1 MPTREYRRAL
11 LAAAAVAVVA
21 VNGLAPAHA
30 ADPKDK
36 WCAGV
41 KIAAFPGG
49 PQGGVFANN
58 VLNGFRQ
65 AEHDLGPTV
74 TYYFSDWD
82 PNKMLTQIK
91 QAIATKVDGIATY
104 GFGGDPATDPL
115 VEQAY
120 AQGIVFTSL
129 NTSLPL
135 AQAKY
140 SAQGFGYVGAPNY
153 KAGFALGTEAAKRAG
168 LASGDKV
175 FVWGLKG
182 QGGDRGQRTVGVIDA
197 FEKVGAKVIYQ
208 EIDSATNADPNAGTA
223 TFVGVIKKDPTIKIV
238 VTDHGGLTS
247 NVSVYAKAASLK
259 PGQVF
264 FAGFDMSPNT
274 ARAVEEGYQNL
285 VIDQQPFLQGYL
297 PLLNICLTKK
307 FGFSGLDVNTA
318 GAFVDK
324 SNVAAVA
331 PLAAQEIR

>member
-1 MPTREYRRAL
+1 MAASRYGHTRIVGGAL
-11 LAAAAVAVVA
+11 AIVLAGAMAGHATEPVA
-21 VNGLAPAHA
+21 
-30 ADPKDK
+30 K

-41 KIAAFPGG
+41 RIAAFPGG

-58 VLNGFRQ
+58 VYNGFRQ
-65 AEHDLGPTV
+65 AQLDLGPTV

-91 QAIATKVDGIATY
+91 QAVATKVDGIATY

-115 VEQAY
+115 VHKAF
-120 AQGIVFTSL
+120 AQGTIFTTL
-129 NTSLPL
+129 NTALPQV
-135 AQAKY
+135 QAEY
-140 SAQGFGYVGAPNY
+140 SARGLGFVGAPNY
-153 KAGFALGTEAAKRAG
+153 GAGYKLATEAAKRAG
-168 LASGDKV
+168 LKAGDKV

-197 FEKVGAKVIYQ
+197 FTKLGAKVIYQ
-208 EIDSATNADPNAGTA
+208 EIDSATNADPNAGVA
-223 TFVGVIKKDPTIKIV
+223 TFVGVVKSNPGLKII

-247 NVSVYAKAASLK
+247 NVPVYAKAASLK

-274 ARAVEEGYQNL
+274 AQAIEDGYQEL

-297 PLLNICLTKK
+297 PILNICLTKK
-307 FGFSGLDVNTA
+307 FGFAGLAIDTA

-324 SNVAAVA
+324 TNVAAIA
-331 PLAAQEIR
+331 PLAKEEIR